1 MTEKLEDQLDKLHQ
15 EVLQQY
21 TGMKLTDKKK
31 LDLDV
36 EQLLARKKLELS
48 ALNSLSALKNM
59 SMMLEAKGAAPKP
72 VFR

>member
-1 MTEKLEDQLDKLHQ
+1 M
-15 EVLQQY
+15 
-21 TGMKLTDKKK
+21 DKKK